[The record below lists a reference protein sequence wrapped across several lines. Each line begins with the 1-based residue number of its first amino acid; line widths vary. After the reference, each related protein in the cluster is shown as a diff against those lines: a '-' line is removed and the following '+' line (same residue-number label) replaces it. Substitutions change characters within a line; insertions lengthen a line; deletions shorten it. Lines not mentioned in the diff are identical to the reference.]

1 MSKAIEYLII
11 IGLVASAIIAAWSVL
26 TANHL
31 FIG

>member
-1 MSKAIEYLII
+1 MNKIIEYLII

-26 TANHL
+26 TPNHL

>member
-1 MSKAIEYLII
+1 MDKLITWV
-11 IGLVASAIIAAWSVL
+11 LVVVGVLVPLWSVL